1 MPGALIISKMIIEK
15 KYFDVYAHE
24 SIYPP
29 IWSSWWEDCTAE
41 RRRPVLSNSIAA
53 FFFTAIEFRR
63 IAMSK

>member
-29 IWSSWWEDCTAE
+29 IWSSWRKIAPPKEDG
-41 RRRPVLSNSIAA
+41 RFYRIRLQLSFSLQSNL
-53 FFFTAIEFRR
+53 
-63 IAMSK
+63 